1 MKKALRYLIRNATVL
16 NAVLLAVVIALV
28 VGIAVPIV
36 RMRYAYS
43 LPGVKAKPPVEDVS
57 QLQAAAKLPSD
68 YAIIGE
74 TNLFH
79 PDRVIPVDKKA
90 EVPRPEVVLYG
101 TMIDTVS
108 LAFIEDKKQ
117 PRSTPGRG
125 NRQNVVKKGEVVSGY
140 TVTEIFSDRIVLARG
155 DDRITVML
163 SPPEK
168 RKAADS
174 SPSPGQQP
182 AARPVQTPV
191 RPQQTTPVT
200 PVRPQQAAPQTQR
213 GVQVPPLPVGETVRP
228 PATPKPQPP
237 SPRSVPE

>member
-16 NAVLLAVVIALV
+16 NTVLLAVVIVLV
-28 VGIAVPIV
+28 VGIIVPIV

-43 LPGVKAKPPVEDVS
+43 LPGVKAKPPAEDVL
-57 QLQAAAKLPSD
+57 QAQAAAKLPSD

-74 TNLFH
+74 VNLFH

-101 TMIDTVS
+101 TTIDTVR
-108 LAFIEDKKQ
+108 LAFIEDKRHPK
-117 PRSTPGRG
+117 STPGRG
-125 NRQNVVKKGEVVSGY
+125 NRQSVVKKGEVVSGY
-140 TVTEIFSDRIVLARG
+140 TVTEIFTDRIVLARG
-155 DDRITVML
+155 DDRVTVML

-174 SPSPGQQP
+174 SPAPQQQP
-182 AARPVQTPV
+182 APVRPVQAAPVVPV
-191 RPQQTTPVT
+191 RPQQTV
-200 PVRPQQAAPQTQR
+200 PQGQR

-228 PATPKPQPP
+228 TAAPPSAVPARPQPP
-237 SPRSVPE
+237 PSRSVPE